1 MKRLNKLKR
10 HYNSLQSL
18 HKGKSYIC
26 RKILKAGGS
35 GLMKCLCE
43 ISKNV
48 LKGNVPLTKFQKKKL
63 SSHKHTLRKL
73 LDKKKLSLIKK
84 QRLVQKG
91 GFLNALL
98 GPVLNLLGGFLRG

>member
-10 HYNSLQSL
+10 HYNSLRLL
-18 HKGKSYIC
+18 HKGKSRNC
-26 RKILKAGGS
+26 RKILKTGGS
-35 GLMKCLCE
+35 GLMNCLCE

-48 LKGNVPLTKFQKKKL
+48 LKGNVPLTRLQTKKL
-63 SSHKHTLRKL
+63 SPHKHTLRKL